1 MCCGSWGQKE
11 LDTTERLNWTDN
23 QNTVLKFRKIDT
35 HTVLYSI
42 EHMPILF
49 QCCPSL
55 CFFILQSGISYVVYK
70 YILLIL
76 LFSGLPV
83 LNRHL
88 STSTSHLYSNKL
100 ILFDFTISL
109 SFFIFLFFFGGRWLI
124 FFILCQNTRYLNTI
138 FQAMSLPFTL
148 VLTLQWN
155 TCFISTFP
163 KFFIYLLIK
172 E

>member
-109 SFFIFLFFFGGRWLI
+109 SFFIFLFFWWEVVNILYTLSEYKI
-124 FFILCQNTRYLNTI
+124 FKYYFSSHVPTI
-138 FQAMSLPFTL
+138 YFSS
-148 VLTLQWN
+148 N
-155 TCFISTFP
+155 STMKYMLHQYFSKVFHLSP
-163 KFFIYLLIK
+163 N
-172 E
+172 